1 MATSCA
7 RAACSTAAGLAHEGI
22 CQLELLAGEGASES
36 ESGELGMWIGEE
48 REVGEG
54 EGEGEGG
61 SRGRAFALVWPD
73 TLKLLLGGFTPRSA
87 GIGGE
92 DALDEASR

>member
-7 RAACSTAAGLAHEGI
+7 RAAFSRAADLAHEGI
-22 CQLELLAGEGASES
+22 CQLELLAGDGASES

-54 EGEGEGG
+54 EAEGEGC
-61 SRGRAFALVWPD
+61 SRGRAFALV
-73 TLKLLLGGFTPRSA
+73 
-87 GIGGE
+87 
-92 DALDEASR
+92 